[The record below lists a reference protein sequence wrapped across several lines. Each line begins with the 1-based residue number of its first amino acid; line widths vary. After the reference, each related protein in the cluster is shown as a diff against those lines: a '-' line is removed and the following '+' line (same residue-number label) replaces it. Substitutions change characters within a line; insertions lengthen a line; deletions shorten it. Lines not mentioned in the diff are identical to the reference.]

1 MKNPFLY
8 ILGLLFLLPGCSST
22 STSWSSKAFHNTTA
36 HFNGYFYAKDE
47 VEKIERGNLSAQVD
61 DYNYILRLF
70 PQLDSARAKG
80 YDKEIQEAI
89 KMASL
94 AIQRHPNSK
103 WVDDCYLLVGKA
115 RLYSLDWGNAT
126 QTFKYVNTKSKN
138 ADSRHA
144 AIILLARTFIEH
156 GEYQNTEAAF
166 DYLAKENLSKTN
178 LKNFLLEKAYYYQL
192 REDYTHM
199 IPALTQAVPLL
210 TKKDRRGRIYF
221 IIGQVYQKMGFEA
234 EAFNY
239 YKECLSTNPEYE
251 VDFYARLYMAQVAE
265 ISRSRDISSARKSF
279 KKLLKDTKNKD
290 FRDKIFYEMG
300 VFEMKQK
307 DLKEAMANYNLAIRE
322 GTNKQIDGEAYL
334 RLGEIYY
341 DTLKNFQLSQAYYDS
356 AVAAL
361 PPTYENYTTIQA
373 RQKVLNEFVK
383 NLNTITW
390 QDSLMVMAKM
400 DTASLRKHIAAVLE
414 SQKKPEVKSKKKKR
428 DRVQI
433 ESVNTSIATE
443 GGFEAS
449 NWYFGNPSAV
459 ALGQSEFQR
468 IWGEIPLED
477 NWRRSTRTTSSI
489 ARAQSSRSANGTQTQ
504 EENRVAAP
512 VKDPVTEEYNRI
524 SKEIPRTEEQLKAAN
539 KKIEDAYFRLG
550 DIYYFDLKENDN
562 ATTYYNSLLTR
573 YPETEY
579 RPEVLYKLY
588 LMFKDS
594 DQAKSTRY
602 ANELKEKFPESSFAK
617 ILVNPNYLQESGLVL
632 EKQQKLYEKAYKNY
646 QEGSYDSATQ
656 IINQAM
662 ALEKSSFHAN
672 LELLKVLITGKTEN
686 ITQYQFALDKFL
698 KDYPNS
704 EVTPYAQTL
713 LQTSREHQ
721 LKKEKEKGI
730 QFIKSFEEPHYFV
743 MVTSSETKLEG
754 VVTKILES
762 FNASSFQDLNLKV
775 STLILSEAY
784 TLTLVSELP
793 RVSSAL
799 EYYKTFIEKR
809 PTFTGLKD
817 YKFSSFVIT
826 KDNFDIF
833 YRTKGLDEYLQF
845 FEKNYHP
852 ENP

>member
-36 HFNGYFYAKDE
+36 HYNGYFYAKDE
-47 VEKIERGNLSAQVD
+47 IEKIEKGNLSAQAD
-61 DYNYILRLF
+61 DYNYTLRLF
-70 PQLDSARAKG
+70 PQLDTARAKG

-103 WVDDCYLLVGKA
+103 WVDDCYILVGKA

-138 ADSRHA
+138 PDRRHE

-156 GEYQNTEAAF
+156 GEYPNAEAAF
-166 DYLAKENLSKTN
+166 DFLAKENLSKTN

-265 ISRSRDISSARKSF
+265 ISRSRDVSSARKSF
-279 KKLLKDTKNKD
+279 RKLLKDSKNKD

-307 DLKEAMANYNLAIRE
+307 DLKEAIANYNLAIRE
-322 GTNKQIDGEAYL
+322 GGNKQIDGEAYL

-361 PPTYENYTTIQA
+361 PITYENYKAIQA
-373 RQKVLNEFVK
+373 RQKILNEFVL

-390 QDSLMVMAKM
+390 QDSLMVLAKM

-414 SQKKPEVKSKKKKR
+414 SQKKPESKSKRKKR
-428 DRVQI
+428 DRIQI
-433 ESVNTSIATE
+433 ENVSTSINSE

-459 ALGQSEFQR
+459 ALGQSEFER

-489 ARAQSSRSANGTQTQ
+489 AKAQSSKSTNGPKT
-504 EENRVAAP
+504 EENQVATPA
-512 VKDPVTEEYNRI
+512 KDPVAEEYNRI
-524 SKEIPRTEEQLKAAN
+524 SKEIPRTEEQLKEAN

-550 DIYYFDLKENDN
+550 DIYYFDLKENHN
-562 ATTYYNSLLTR
+562 AIAYYNTLLTR
-573 YPETEY
+573 YPETDY

-588 LMFKDS
+588 LMFKDTDS
-594 DQAKSTRY
+594 AKSNQY
-602 ANELKEKFPESSFAK
+602 ATELKERFPESSFAK
-617 ILVNPNYLQESGLVL
+617 TLVNPNYLQESGLAL
-632 EKQQKLYEKAYKNY
+632 EKQQKLYEQAYNNY
-646 QEGSYDSATQ
+646 QSGTYDSAIQ
-656 IINQAM
+656 IINAAI
-662 ALEKSSFHAN
+662 ALEKSPFIAN
-672 LELLKVLITGKTEN
+672 LELLKVLIIGKTEN
-686 ITQYQFALDKFL
+686 ITQYQFALDKFI
-698 KDYPNS
+698 KDFPGS
-704 EVTPYAQTL
+704 DVTPYAQTL
-713 LQTSREHQ
+713 LQTSRDHQ
-721 LKKEKEKGI
+721 LKQEKEKGI
-730 QFIKSFEEPHYFV
+730 QFIRSFEESHYFV
-743 MVTSSETKLEG
+743 FVSPSENKLEG

-762 FNASSFQDLNLKV
+762 FNASNFQDLNLKV
-775 STLILSEAY
+775 STLILSDAY
-784 TLTLVSELP
+784 TLILVSDLP

-799 EYYKTFIEKR
+799 EYYKTFTEKR